1 MTKAQYEVYGVIDEL
16 QSEVSR
22 LRHLIEK
29 DWRGKSRQV
38 SARAVYN
45 ALELL
50 ESAMKEWEEEDP
62 NALSVDVLLAS
73 R

>member
-1 MTKAQYEVYGVIDEL
+1 L
-16 QSEVSR
+16 
-22 LRHLIEK
+22 
-29 DWRGKSRQV
+29 RGKSRQV